1 MSEEQLVELI
11 RQQLD
16 DDSDT
21 GSERERDRKT
31 AVKGNRV
38 FAQNVGIPV
47 YEYLDT
53 IYFDRIK
60 QYIED
65 TYEERIKK
73 LEEEVKALKAKV
85 K

>member
-1 MSEEQLVELI
+1 MSEEQLVGLI
-11 RQQLD
+11 SGQLD
-16 DDSDT
+16 GDSDE

-31 AVKGNRV
+31 AMKGNLV
-38 FAQNVGIPV
+38 FAQNIGIPV
-47 YEYLDT
+47 FEYLDT

-60 QYIED
+60 QYITD

-73 LEEEVKALKAKV
+73 LEEEVTALKAKV